1 MEIIWSSSAY
11 IDNLENI
18 EYLIDE
24 WYLSI
29 GLKYEKKVIEVESLL
44 IKNPYLGQF
53 DKDLGLNR
61 ILVVKQIYMLY
72 EVKDRNIYVIRMWN
86 NHRKPYW

>member
-18 EYLIDE
+18 KYLIEE

-29 GLKYEKKVIEVESLL
+29 ALKYEEKVIEVENLL
-44 IKNPYLGQF
+44 VKNPYLGQF
-53 DKDLGLNR
+53 DKELGLNR

-72 EVKDRNIYVIRMWN
+72 EIRGRKIYVVRMWN
-86 NHRKPYW
+86 NHKKPYW